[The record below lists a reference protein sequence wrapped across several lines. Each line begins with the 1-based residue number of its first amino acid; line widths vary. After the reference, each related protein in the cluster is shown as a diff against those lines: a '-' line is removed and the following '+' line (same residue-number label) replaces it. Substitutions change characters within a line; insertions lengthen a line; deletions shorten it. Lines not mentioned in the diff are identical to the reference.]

1 MFGRPQRLGMA
12 RPRSG
17 ERVAL
22 TVESIR
28 GTDDFPIVAF
38 EQVSSREAAEALRG
52 YVLEVAGSQLPEL
65 EPGEFYPFDL
75 IGLKVRTP
83 DGAEV
88 GSVSDVVE
96 SPAHALLVVALRAAP
111 ESGSAEGREVLV
123 PFVDAAVPAV
133 DPASGWLEIVARYL
147 SEAEEIADG

>member
-1 MFGRPQRLGMA
+1 MA

-17 ERVAL
+17 ERIAL
-22 TVESIR
+22 TVESVR

-52 YVLEVAGSQLPEL
+52 YVLEVEGSQLPEL
-65 EPGEFYPFDL
+65 DPDEFYPFDL

-83 DGAEV
+83 EGAEV

-133 DPASGWLEIVARYL
+133 DLASGRLEIVARYL